1 MRYLNKYLSVV
12 YNTIAESSEFR
23 VNHILSFLTIAS
35 PLIFIIFLWKKV
47 YADIKIIQNFSLSS
61 IITYYFL
68 AILIQDITYPGVDY
82 EIVEDIK
89 EGRLSIIL
97 TKPINYPIYIFSI
110 KIGVSLP
117 YFLISL
123 IILSIFIFI
132 IRENFI
138 LPVNLFIGSIFLLSF
153 FFSFILG
160 FLLSFILSIFSF
172 WIEEG
177 GGIEKLQDVL
187 IPILSGLVLPLS
199 FFPSYL
205 QPFFKI
211 LPFKYTLNFPVEVF
225 LGVLPFQKILEGIIF
240 QIIWIFICLILSYL
254 LWKKGLKHYK
264 AVGG

>member
-1 MRYLNKYLSVV
+1 MKGLNKYFGVI

-23 VNHILSFLTIAS
+23 INHIFSFLTIAL
-35 PLIFIIFLWKKV
+35 PLIFMIFLWKKV
-47 YADIKIIQNFSLSS
+47 YTDINVIQNFSLSS

-68 AILIQDITYPGVDY
+68 VILIQDITYPGVNF

-97 TKPINYPIYIFSI
+97 TKPISYPIYIFSI

-123 IILSIFIFI
+123 MILSIFLFI
-132 IRENFI
+132 IKENLV
-138 LPVNLFIGSIFLLSF
+138 LPVDLCMGFIFLLVFFLSF
-153 FFSFILG
+153 VLG

-177 GGIEKLQDVL
+177 GGLEKLTDVL
-187 IPILSGLVLPLS
+187 IPILSGLILPLS
-199 FFPSYL
+199 FFPSFIH
-205 QPFFKI
+205 PFFKI

-225 LGVLPFQKILEGIIF
+225 LGILPFQKILEGIIF
-240 QIIWIFICLILSYL
+240 QIAWIFISLLVSCL
-254 LWKKGLKHYK
+254 LWKRGLKHYK
-264 AVGG
+264 AIGG